1 MFSGLGS
8 IFVYVLNCI
17 QLFVAPWAVTCQ
29 VTWSMEFSRQEYQSG
44 LPFLPPGEL
53 PDPGIYPEP
62 PKSPASLALQAD
74 SLLLSHQGSRNHF
87 YLLIK

>member
-1 MFSGLGS
+1 MFYGLGS
-8 IFVYVLNCI
+8 IFARVLSCV
-17 QLFVAPWAVTCQ
+17 QLFVTLWAVTCP
-29 VTWSMEFSRQEYQSG
+29 VTLSMEFSRQEYWGG
-44 LPFLPPGEL
+44 LPFLSPEEL

-74 SLLLSHQGSRNHF
+74 SLLLSHQGNRNHF